1 MHGVVVTVG
10 TVHTTNIKL
19 HHSDH
24 LTGINRRRGTEAV
37 WVGLLGKVGPHISRQ
52 REFPERNLAD
62 KTNSFLSLL
71 GTVISRPT
79 PLAYSPTEGDPIV
92 IPKTGRYIILHSCKG
107 RVCLCRWRD

>member
-37 WVGLLGKVGPHISRQ
+37 WVGLLGKVGPHVSRQ
-52 REFPERNLAD
+52 REFPEKPSRQNKFLPFPSRN
-62 KTNSFLSLL
+62 
-71 GTVISRPT
+71 
-79 PLAYSPTEGDPIV
+79 GD
-92 IPKTGRYIILHSCKG
+92 
-107 RVCLCRWRD
+107 